1 MASEDTEE
9 PHQSFPIRITIY
21 HAAQDDPKKN
31 TALRLGR
38 RGFARIVTK
47 IKFLPNRAI
56 VLNPF
61 SEIALS
67 PADRERVEQFGVA
80 ALDCSWEHAQKVMG
94 EHVRGTSR
102 TLPILIAGNPVNYGK
117 LTKLSTVEA
126 IAATL
131 YITGFK
137 EKAKQMLDIFPWG
150 HTFIELNQM
159 LLDNYVT
166 AKDSSEI
173 VAMQKQL
180 IQNKKR
186 EPSKNEIE
194 WNRPSEE

>member
-1 MASEDTEE
+1 MESDGEALK
-9 PHQSFPIRITIY
+9 QNFPVRITIY

-47 IKFLPNRAI
+47 IKFLPKRAI

-67 PADRERVEQFGVA
+67 PADRERVEQFGVV

-117 LTKLSTVEA
+117 LTKLSTAEA

-137 EKAKQMLDIFPWG
+137 DEAKAMLDIFTWG
-150 HTFIELNQM
+150 HTFLELNQN
-159 LLDNYVT
+159 LLDTYLT
-166 AKDSSEI
+166 AKDSTEI
-173 VAMQKQL
+173 VEMQKRL
-180 IQNKKR
+180 LKPEKR
-186 EPSKNEIE
+186 EPSKGIE
-194 WNRPSEE
+194 WG

>member
-1 MASEDTEE
+1 MDNSPEQA
-9 PHQSFPIRITIY
+9 QAAFPVKITIY

-47 IKFLPNRAI
+47 IKFLPKRAL

-61 SEIALS
+61 SKIALS
-67 PADRERVEQFGVA
+67 PADRERVEQFGVV
-80 ALDCSWEHAQKVMG
+80 ALDCSWEHAEKVMG

-117 LTKLSTVEA
+117 LTKLSTAEA

-131 YITGFK
+131 YITGFRA
-137 EKAKQMLDIFPWG
+137 EAKALLDIFPWG
-150 HTFIELNQM
+150 HTFFELNQA
-159 LLDNYVT
+159 LLDRYAA
-166 AKDSSEI
+166 AKDSAE
-173 VAMQKQL
+173 VVEMQKSVLQP
-180 IQNKKR
+180 QARKPA
-186 EPSKNEIE
+186 EGIE
-194 WNRPSEE
+194 WK